1 MTFQDYLEA
10 VLLVCRCVLSIHGAQ
25 MGIEQPSHPGI
36 SRVFMY
42 SASLLG
48 SYLESY
54 LNLLLSELT
63 ERGKNPAYTPSLVR
77 VISSPVHSV

>member
-1 MTFQDYLEA
+1 
-10 VLLVCRCVLSIHGAQ
+10 

-63 ERGKNPAYTPSLVR
+63 ERGKNPAYTPSLVG
-77 VISSPVHSV
+77 VISSPVHCVWNQPASSALEIMPKESQVLDRL